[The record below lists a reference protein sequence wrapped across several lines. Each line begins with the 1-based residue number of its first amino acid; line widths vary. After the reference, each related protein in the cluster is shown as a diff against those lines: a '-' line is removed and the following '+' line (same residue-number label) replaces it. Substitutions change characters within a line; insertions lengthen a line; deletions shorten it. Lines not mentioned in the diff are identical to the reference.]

1 MSEEDYEAAE
11 TKLDAARDRANDA
24 QRHIYDTDHLKWET
38 EQEWLKAQNSGD
50 REESERAW
58 EAYQKA
64 EKNWQE
70 ALDDKAEA
78 DREVEKAQRK
88 LDEARNA

>member
-1 MSEEDYEAAE
+1 MSYE
-11 TKLDAARDRANDA
+11 LDAAQEAYYAAMDRANDA
-24 QRHIYDTDHLKWET
+24 QRHIYDTDHLKWKA

>member
-1 MSEEDYEAAE
+1 MSYE
-11 TKLDAARDRANDA
+11 LDAAQEAYNAAMNRANDA
-24 QRHIYDTDHLKWET
+24 QKHIYDTDHLKWEA